1 MEKEYDEID
10 LYQLYLT
17 VSKRKWLI
25 FFLVIISTAVVFCIS
40 SISPKIYEGVAILHV
55 PLLPDTLRNS
65 PTSESVSIRNSPT
78 SESVSIISSVFRSIK
93 EERSFPGLS
102 SSVIEYIDDI
112 SATKIKDSEETIE
125 LRVRVRNDREKAKV
139 IFNQLLMYLK
149 ANKFIA
155 QELALEKASIEKKI
169 TETEKA
175 LEGAIKIKDQTIRLL
190 ENRNPVG
197 FNPVDLEV
205 NVNSLRYEIIDLKKK
220 ADILGRGYE
229 FVQLPHVFEKPIK
242 PRPLLH
248 AMLGFLSS
256 LVFGILLAFFLEWK
270 EKINMSKT

>member
-55 PLLPDTLRNS
+55 PLLPDTL
-65 PTSESVSIRNSPT
+65 RNSPT